1 MFCYFTIKSKYKMW
15 PRDSKTLITLIKS
28 IGFLWLLVAK
38 WNVFNAFLLFSEEK
52 WIDFLLLASF
62 ISLVKQATVVSLL
75 FFSFD
80 GWTQLSIKIEI
91 NRICTLKYTNF
102 LWHKSAKRKEN
113 PSNSQC
119 FKNYQKVLSHIVK
132 LTISFLAQ
140 NPTRGQNNW
149 I

>member
-1 MFCYFTIKSKYKMW
+1 MPTLKNSKCDILDDFHPLWFCYFMTKSKYKMW

-91 NRICTLKYTNF
+91 NRCKICTLKYTNF
-102 LWHKSAKRKEN
+102 LWRKSAKKKRK
-113 PSNSQC
+113 SVKFTV
-119 FKNYQKVLSHIVK
+119 FKNY
-132 LTISFLAQ
+132 
-140 NPTRGQNNW
+140 
-149 I
+149 